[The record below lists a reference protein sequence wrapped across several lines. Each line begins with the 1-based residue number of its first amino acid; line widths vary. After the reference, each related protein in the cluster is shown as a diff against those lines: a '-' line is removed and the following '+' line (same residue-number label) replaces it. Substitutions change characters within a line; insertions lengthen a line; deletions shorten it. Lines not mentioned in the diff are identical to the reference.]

1 MADIQIH
8 QGRKDRRR
16 TVSVQAVIVFG
27 FSPAVLH
34 PVKSVI
40 SVILFCLLQ
49 QIFVVPL
56 FIRICHAAGN
66 AKPGYRHI
74 DCQFCNGNTKGSFPQ
89 GYPHFLRGNFKQ
101 KKQDSINQDK
111 QHGNHNCHVLRHQ
124 FIPVISGEN
133 HQCQCCKHCYDDM
146 PASGSFPF
154 ADRCKSHDQKHKN
167 VKE

>member
-8 QGRKDRRR
+8 QGRKYGCR

-101 KKQDSINQDK
+101 KKQDSIN
-111 QHGNHNCHVLRHQ
+111 
-124 FIPVISGEN
+124 
-133 HQCQCCKHCYDDM
+133 
-146 PASGSFPF
+146 
-154 ADRCKSHDQKHKN
+154 
-167 VKE
+167 